1 MGFPPRYRS
10 KHGYSEDPA
19 EIVINHIETARYMY
33 YRITHATVKAGMY
46 DEAMAT
52 MDSLRESIG
61 NINGLITSKLIRISE
76 TEVVGVAA
84 YESKEHLE
92 ASQTEFTEL
101 MSNMM
106 PYMAAPPSV
115 SYGEQ
120 VLSFNEE

>member
-1 MGFPPRYRS
+1 M
-10 KHGYSEDPA
+10 
-19 EIVINHIETARYMY
+19 
-33 YRITHATVKAGMY
+33 
-46 DEAMAT
+46 
-52 MDSLRESIG
+52 
-61 NINGLITSKLIRISE
+61 
-76 TEVVGVAA
+76 VGVAA